1 MQRFICIGNLTKDPE
16 IRMTQAGD
24 PVCPFSIA
32 VSRDTKDEN
41 GNRET
46 DFFDVVAWK
55 KTAENCGKYLKKGSK
70 VAIVGRVQ
78 NRSWTAQDGSK
89 RYKTEIIAEQVE
101 FITPKQESPQHDE
114 PPYNPYAAR
123 TAQKLEEFSPVE
135 DMPF

>member
-24 PVCPFSIA
+24 SVCPFSIA

-101 FITPKQESPQHDE
+101 FLTPKQDAPQQGVPQYRPESE
-114 PPYNPYAAR
+114 
-123 TAQKLEEFSPVE
+123 QKFEEISA
-135 DMPF
+135 DDDLPF

>member
-1 MQRFICIGNLTKDPE
+1 
-16 IRMTQAGD
+16 MTQAGD
-24 PVCPFSIA
+24 SVCQFSIA
-32 VSRDTKDEN
+32 VSRNTKDES

-101 FITPKQESPQHDE
+101 FLTPKQDVPQQGVPQYQPASE
-114 PPYNPYAAR
+114 
-123 TAQKLEEFSPVE
+123 QKFEEISS
-135 DMPF
+135 DDDLPF

>member
-16 IRMTQAGD
+16 VRMTQAGD

-32 VSRDTKDEN
+32 VSRNTKDES

-101 FITPKQESPQHDE
+101 FLTPKQDAPQQGV
-114 PPYNPYAAR
+114 PQYNPASE
-123 TAQKLEEFSPVE
+123 QKFEEIGS
-135 DMPF
+135 DDDLPF

>member
-16 IRMTQAGD
+16 VRMTQAGD

-46 DFFDVVAWK
+46 DFFYVVAWK

-101 FITPKQESPQHDE
+101 FLTPKQDAPQQGVPQYHPASE
-114 PPYNPYAAR
+114 
-123 TAQKLEEFSPVE
+123 QEFEEISS
-135 DMPF
+135 DDDLPF